1 MQRAELDSRLALLAC
16 TVWISAAVF
25 GCSGSSPSGNGGKG
39 GAKSSGGVSGSGG
52 QTTSDGKG
60 GARNSGGVT
69 GSGGQATSD
78 GSGGAKGSGGVVG
91 SGGQATSDGS
101 GGAKGSGGA
110 AGSGGQATS
119 DGSGGAKSSGGVTS
133 FGGQPRTGG
142 TIGGATGSAGSG
154 SGGAIGTGGRTGVGG
169 QTVIGGSAAGG
180 NAGGPGCSAVETTYL
195 DPVPPRPFKVS
206 SPLWKARLKKQLT
219 VWLPHV
225 VAKLSDVNLP
235 EGGIQNFVE
244 AGKKLAGQPAAGHVP
259 SSAPWSNAYVHNAV
273 EAMSEALM
281 VDPEGDAEITAAQ
294 AKMKSTLE
302 DWIPKIL
309 SAQEKDGY
317 LQTYL
322 TLGGLPHWNSNRGLH
337 EGYTGGYFL
346 EAAMA
351 HYLMTNRTDARL
363 YQAAKKLADCWE
375 SNLGPAPKK
384 TWWESH
390 ENMEQAM
397 TRFARFVSAEEGAGA
412 GDKYA
417 RLAKFLLDSRSSGGG
432 GGTYDQSDKPP
443 LQQTKAEGHA
453 VRAAYEYSAMADV
466 AMTANSPE
474 YLTAVDKIWDD
485 LVNRNMYVNGCIG
498 SGDTSE
504 GFGPDYSLPNKS
516 YCESCS
522 SSGMLFFQRN
532 MNLAHK
538 ESRYAAL
545 MEMALYSVLGSVNL
559 AGDKF
564 GYTNPLDQT
573 DGRGDWHSCPCCVGN
588 IPRTLLGIPRW
599 AYATSNTS
607 LYINLFVGSTI
618 TIENVAGISVEVIQ
632 STDYPWDS
640 DVSIRLNPSTPTA
653 FAIRIRVPDWA
664 PSTLYTSSTASE
676 GLTGLA
682 VNGVAITSTVEK
694 GYAVLCRTWTS
705 GDIVDFKVPLGVQR
719 LKALDQ
725 VAADV
730 GRVALKYGPM
740 IYNIEAADHKV
751 PDITALVLNPTEPIT
766 VEFNSSLLD
775 GVMTLKGKFADGT
788 PMIAIPNYARN
799 NRGGRSIV
807 WIRDR

>member
-1 MQRAELDSRLALLAC
+1 
-16 TVWISAAVF
+16 
-25 GCSGSSPSGNGGKG
+25 
-39 GAKSSGGVSGSGG
+39 
-52 QTTSDGKG
+52 
-60 GARNSGGVT
+60 VT
-69 GSGGQATSD
+69 GSGGQGTI
-78 GSGGAKGSGGVVG
+78 VG
-91 SGGQATSDGS
+91 SGGSGGS
-101 GGAKGSGGA
+101 GTVT
-110 AGSGGQATS
+110 GGQTS
-119 DGSGGAKSSGGVTS
+119 
-133 FGGQPRTGG
+133 TGG
-142 TIGGATGSAGSG
+142 GPSGGATGS
-154 SGGAIGTGGRTGVGG
+154 GGKTGTGGSTGAGG
-169 QTVIGGSAAGG
+169 VTSAGGSAAGG
-180 NAGGPGCSAVETTYL
+180 SSAGPGCSTAEAAYL

-206 SPLWKARLKKQLT
+206 SPLWKARLKAQLT

-225 VAKLSDVNLP
+225 IAKLSDVNVA

-281 VDPEGDAEITAAQ
+281 VDPEGDADIIAAQ
-294 AKMKSTLE
+294 AKMKTMLE

-322 TLGGLPHWNSNRGLH
+322 TLGSLPHWNGNRGLH

-351 HYLMTNRTDARL
+351 HYLMTNRTDKRL
-363 YQAAKKLADCWE
+363 YEAAKKLADLWE
-375 SNLGPAPKK
+375 SSLGPSPKK

-390 ENMEQAM
+390 EQMEQAL

-432 GGTYDQSDKPP
+432 GGSYDQSDKPP

-453 VRAAYEYSAMADV
+453 VRAAYLYSAMADV
-466 AMTANSPE
+466 AMTTNSPD

-498 SGDTSE
+498 SGETAE
-504 GFGPDYSLPNKS
+504 GFGADYSLPNNS

-545 MEMALYSVLGSVNL
+545 MEMGLYNVLGSVNL

-573 DGRGDWHSCPCCVGN
+573 EGRGDWHGCPCCVGN

-607 LYINLFVGSTI
+607 LYINLFVGSTV
-618 TIENVAGISVEVIQ
+618 TIENVAGTSVEIVQ
-632 STDYPWDS
+632 STDYPWGS
-640 DVSIRLNPSTPTA
+640 DVSIKLNPSKPTA
-653 FAIRIRVPDWA
+653 FTVKIRVPDWT
-664 PSTLYTSSTASE
+664 PSTLYTSSTASD
-676 GLTGLA
+676 GLTGLT
-682 VNGVAITSTVEK
+682 VNGVATTSTIEK

-705 GDIVDFKVPLGVQR
+705 GDIVDFQVPLAVRR
-719 LKALDQ
+719 LKAADQ
-725 VAADV
+725 VAADT
-730 GRVALKYGPM
+730 GRVALKYGPL

-751 PDITALVLNPTEPIT
+751 PDITALVLSPTEPIT
-766 VEFNSSLLD
+766 TEWNSTLLG
-775 GVMTLKGKFADGT
+775 GVMTLKSKFADGT
-788 PMIAIPNYARN
+788 PMIAIPHYARN

-807 WIRDR
+807 WMRDR

>member
-1 MQRAELDSRLALLAC
+1 VQYPISEFRLALLCA
-16 TVWISAAVF
+16 TLGGTIGLS
-25 GCSGSSPSGNGGKG
+25 GCSSSSPSDNGGSG
-39 GAKSSGGVSGSGG
+39 GATSPGGTTSSGGKTTTNGSGGSGAESGSGG
-52 QTTSDGKG
+52 KTATG
-60 GARNSGGVT
+60 
-69 GSGGQATSD
+69 GSGGSGGSGAVTGGKTATG
-78 GSGGAKGSGGVVG
+78 GSGGSGGSGAVT
-91 SGGQATSDGS
+91 GGQTS
-101 GGAKGSGGA
+101 
-110 AGSGGQATS
+110 
-119 DGSGGAKSSGGVTS
+119 
-133 FGGQPRTGG
+133 TGG
-142 TIGGATGSAGSG
+142 GPGGGATGSGGSAG
-154 SGGAIGTGGRTGVGG
+154 
-169 QTVIGGSAAGG
+169 IGGSSNTGGATGIAGSSAGG
-180 NAGGPGCSAVETTYL
+180 SDGGPGCSTAEATYL

-225 VAKLSDVNLP
+225 IDKLSDVNVA

-244 AGKKLAGQPAAGHVP
+244 AGKKLSGQTAKGHVP
-259 SSAPWSNAYVHNAV
+259 SSAPWSNGYVLNAV

-281 VDPEGDAEITAAQ
+281 VDPEGDADIIAAQ
-294 AKMKSTLE
+294 TKMKSKLE

-322 TLGGLPHWNSNRGLH
+322 TLGGLPHFNGNRGLH
-337 EGYTGGYFL
+337 EGYVGGYLL
-346 EAAMA
+346 EAAIA
-351 HYLMTNRTDARL
+351 HYLMTNRTDKRL
-363 YQAAKKLADCWE
+363 YEAAKKLADLWE
-375 SNLGPAPKK
+375 SSLGPSPKK

-390 ENMEQAM
+390 QEMEQAL

-412 GDKYA
+412 GDKYI
-417 RLAKFLLDSRSSGGG
+417 RLAKFLLDVRASGGG
-432 GGTYDQSDKPP
+432 GGVYDLSDKPP

-453 VRAAYEYSAMADV
+453 VRAAYQYAAMADV
-466 AMTANSPE
+466 AMTAKSPE

-485 LVNRNMYVNGCIG
+485 VVNRNMYVNGCIG
-498 SGDTSE
+498 SGAADAAME

-538 ESRYAAL
+538 ESRYASL
-545 MEMALYSVLGSVNL
+545 MEMSLFNVLGSMNL

-573 DGRGDWHSCPCCVGN
+573 DGRGDWHGCPCCVGN

-607 LYINLFVGSTI
+607 LYINLFVGSTV
-618 TIENVAGISVEVIQ
+618 TIENVAGTSVEIVQ
-632 STDYPWDS
+632 STDYPWGS
-640 DVSIRLNPSTPTA
+640 DVSIKLNPSKPTA
-653 FAIRIRVPDWA
+653 FAVKIRVPDWA

-682 VNGVAITSTVEK
+682 VNGVATTSTIEK

-705 GDIVDFKVPLGVQR
+705 GDIVDFKVPLAVRR
-719 LKALDQ
+719 LKALDL

-730 GRVALKYGPM
+730 GRVALKYGPV
-740 IYNIEAADHKV
+740 IYNIEAVDHKNS
-751 PDITALVLNPTEPIT
+751 DITTLVLNPTEPIT
-766 VEFNSSLLD
+766 TEWNSSLLD
-775 GVMTLKGKFADGT
+775 GVMTLKSKFANGT
-788 PMIAIPNYARN
+788 PMIAIPYYARN